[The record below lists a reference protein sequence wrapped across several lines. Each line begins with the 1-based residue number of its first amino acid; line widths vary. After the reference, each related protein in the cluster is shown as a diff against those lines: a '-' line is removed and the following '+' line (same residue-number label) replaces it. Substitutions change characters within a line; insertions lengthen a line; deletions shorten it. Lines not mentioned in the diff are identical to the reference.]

1 MSGASLEGVAI
12 LVANDDYLLA
22 KEACDWLRA
31 LGAEICGPV
40 SSECD
45 ARRLL
50 AARRVDGAVVK
61 LDLRDGSSAEL
72 ARRLGLGLSRV
83 KRILGL
89 LNLSGVIRA
98 DEETVRVLDWQRLS
112 DAAAYDSTRLGRS
125 GERETEEDLI
135 VAAAPE
141 QEDAVPQLTAAG
153 DPACFV

>member
-31 LGAEICGPV
+31 LGVEICGPV

-50 AARRVDGAVVK
+50 AARRVDGAVIK

-72 ARRLGLGLSRV
+72 ARTLDRIGIPYACHGTPVPPQRGRLVCSAPMTPYAAISSLL
-83 KRILGL
+83 KRIEARQPQ
-89 LNLSGVIRA
+89 GVA
-98 DEETVRVLDWQRLS
+98 
-112 DAAAYDSTRLGRS
+112 
-125 GERETEEDLI
+125 
-135 VAAAPE
+135 
-141 QEDAVPQLTAAG
+141 
-153 DPACFV
+153 